1 MGEVQSPNI
10 LNWYPFKENQKIK
23 EIKNIEEI
31 DLCNEKFDVIIL
43 VGIFENQN
51 IKLKELIKKVEK
63 ILEEKGKILITID
76 NKFGLE
82 AFNGTPDKIYKKKFA
97 SLTGYNNEQNKRE
110 TYTKSSI
117 ENEIRKLGYNMRFY
131 YPLPDYKKP
140 NVIFTDEQLPEYNS
154 IDKYHPYYIENNDI
168 TFNEIDVFREILK
181 TDKNMFTFFANS
193 FLIEITKGECDKT
206 YKYISFNNIRKE
218 KYRLITKI
226 ADEYVEKQ
234 EVNEKAHKHYENI
247 KSNIRYLNEKGIKTV
262 DYIENQIIRSKYIEQ
277 KNLLNNRLTELLEE
291 QRNDEFYEI
300 LDKFIEKISI
310 DIYHEENYEK
320 TAFGKY
326 NVEIQDKTIINDL
339 HFTPKGLWDMTFKNC
354 FYIDNDFYFFDQYN
368 LTKYLELFKKLDDK
382 MQEMVRDDKTWKSY
396 KQNNIIDIEATK
408 QELINQNIRNKEQEQ
423 EIENLNIRS
432 NAQKAETDNLKE
444 QIFNLT
450 EENKRLREQYVKIP
464 KWRFLWRKK

>member
-1 MGEVQSPNI
+1 MVEVQSPNI

-154 IDKYHPYYIENNDI
+154 IGIYL
-168 TFNEIDVFREILK
+168 ILCRY
-181 TDKNMFTFFANS
+181 S
-193 FLIEITKGECDKT
+193 LFLMP
-206 YKYISFNNIRKE
+206 
-218 KYRLITKI
+218 L
-226 ADEYVEKQ
+226 
-234 EVNEKAHKHYENI
+234 
-247 KSNIRYLNEKGIKTV
+247 
-262 DYIENQIIRSKYIEQ
+262 
-277 KNLLNNRLTELLEE
+277 
-291 QRNDEFYEI
+291 
-300 LDKFIEKISI
+300 
-310 DIYHEENYEK
+310 
-320 TAFGKY
+320 
-326 NVEIQDKTIINDL
+326 
-339 HFTPKGLWDMTFKNC
+339 
-354 FYIDNDFYFFDQYN
+354 
-368 LTKYLELFKKLDDK
+368 
-382 MQEMVRDDKTWKSY
+382 
-396 KQNNIIDIEATK
+396 
-408 QELINQNIRNKEQEQ
+408 
-423 EIENLNIRS
+423 
-432 NAQKAETDNLKE
+432 
-444 QIFNLT
+444 
-450 EENKRLREQYVKIP
+450 
-464 KWRFLWRKK
+464 